1 MIEEFSMGRGSG
13 RGQSLLVIMEAGKD
27 QLLSLLAQVG
37 SDKGLQ
43 GASQRQHLAVSCGTV
58 QALLHLGF
66 AGKDPVRALISSAS
80 LVLTILSM
88 L

>member
-13 RGQSLLVIMEAGKD
+13 RGQSLVVVMEAGKG
-27 QLLSLLAQVG
+27 QLLSLLVQVG
-37 SDKGLQ
+37 SDMRPH

-58 QALLHLGF
+58 QALLHLRC
-66 AGKDPVRALISSAS
+66 AGKDPGRALISSAS
-80 LVLTILSM
+80 LVLTILSI